1 MRLILGGR
9 HMGKRAYAE
18 ACYGPFHSLCDL
30 SRDAP
35 ESAADAELV
44 VNLQE
49 GVRALLLRGTD
60 VRAFFEARLARLR
73 RSVLIGDEIGSGVV
87 PMDPFERR
95 WRDETG
101 LLYQYLAREAET
113 VERVWAGLAVKIKG

>member
-1 MRLILGGR
+1 MILGGR
-9 HMGKRAYAE
+9 HMGKRAHAE
-18 ACYGPFHSLCDL
+18 ACYGPFRSLCDL

-35 ESAADAELV
+35 EFVADAELV
-44 VNLQE
+44 LNLQE
-49 GVRALLLRGTD
+49 GVRALLLRGAD
-60 VRAFFEARLARLR
+60 MRAFFAARLARLR
-73 RSVLIGDEIGSGVV
+73 QSVLIGDEIGSGVV

-101 LLYQYLAREAET
+101 FLYQYLAREAET

>member
-1 MRLILGGR
+1 MAGRLMPLLLPSVSTPFIAD
-9 HMGKRAYAE
+9 RAAVS
-18 ACYGPFHSLCDL
+18 GLT
-30 SRDAP
+30 
-35 ESAADAELV
+35 
-44 VNLQE
+44 
-49 GVRALLLRGTD
+49 VRALLLRDTD

-73 RSVLIGDEIGSGVV
+73 RSILTGDEIGSGVV

-101 LLYQYLAREAET
+101 FLYQYLAREAET